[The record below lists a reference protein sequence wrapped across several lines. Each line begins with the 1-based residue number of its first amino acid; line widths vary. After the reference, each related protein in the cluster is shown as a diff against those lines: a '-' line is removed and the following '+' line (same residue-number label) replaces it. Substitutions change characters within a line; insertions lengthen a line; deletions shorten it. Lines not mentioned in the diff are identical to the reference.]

1 MSDRIPSPVIV
12 EVPTAPEQAFVLRSV
27 VASVAARLDLP
38 LDSIEDLKIAVDEA
52 VAHLLTTG
60 GTRLRMEVL
69 ASETGIQVTTS
80 TDASEAPWPPEDF
93 EGSLTWQV
101 LSGLTDD
108 AWFALD
114 GGPIL
119 RFTKRAL
126 LHG

>member
-1 MSDRIPSPVIV
+1 MPPSIVV
-12 EVPTAPEQAFVLRSV
+12 EVPSRRENAYVLRSV
-27 VASVAARLDLP
+27 AASVAARLDLP

-60 GTRLRMEVL
+60 GARLRMEVL
-69 ASETGIQVTTS
+69 VSSTGIQVTTS
-80 TDASEAPWPPEDF
+80 ADAPEATWPPDDF

-101 LSGLTDD
+101 LTGLTDD

-114 GGPIL
+114 GGPII

-126 LHG
+126 VHG

>member
-1 MSDRIPSPVIV
+1 MPSPVVV
-12 EVPTAPEQAFVLRSV
+12 EVPPRPEHAHVLRSV

-60 GTRLRMEVL
+60 GTVLRMEVL
-69 ASETGIQVTTS
+69 VDPTGIHVTAS
-80 TDASEAPWPPEDF
+80 TDAPEGPWPPDGF
-93 EGSLTWQV
+93 EASLTWQV
-101 LSGLTDD
+101 LTGLTDD
-108 AWFALD
+108 ASFTVD

-126 LHG
+126 VHG

>member
-1 MSDRIPSPVIV
+1 MADRIPSPVVV
-12 EVPTAPEQAFVLRSV
+12 EVPTSPEHAYMLRSV

-69 ASETGIQVTTS
+69 ASPTGLQVTTS
-80 TDASEAPWPPEDF
+80 TDAAEAPWPPEGF
-93 EGSLTWQV
+93 ESSVTWQV
-101 LSGLTDD
+101 LIGLTDD

-119 RFTKRAL
+119 SFTKRAL

>member
-1 MSDRIPSPVIV
+1 MPTPVVV
-12 EVPTAPEQAFVLRSV
+12 EVPPRPEHAHVLRSV

-60 GTRLRMEVL
+60 GTVLRMEVL
-69 ASETGIQVTTS
+69 AGPAGVQVTAS
-80 TDASEAPWPPEDF
+80 TNAPDASWPPHGF
-93 EGSLTWQV
+93 EASLTWQV
-101 LSGLTDD
+101 LTGLTDD
-108 AWFALD
+108 ASFSLD

-126 LHG
+126 VHG

>member
-1 MSDRIPSPVIV
+1 MSSPVVV
-12 EVPTAPEQAFVLRSV
+12 EVPPRPEHAHVLRSV

-60 GTRLRMEVL
+60 GTVLRMEVL
-69 ASETGIQVTTS
+69 ARPTGIEVTAS
-80 TDASEAPWPPEDF
+80 TDAPEAPWPPVGF
-93 EGSLTWQV
+93 ETSLTWQV
-101 LSGLTDD
+101 LTGLTDD
-108 AWFALD
+108 ASFSAD

-126 LHG
+126 THG

>member
-1 MSDRIPSPVIV
+1 MPSPVVV
-12 EVPTAPEQAFVLRSV
+12 EVPPRPEHAHVLRSV

-60 GTRLRMEVL
+60 GTVLRIEVL
-69 ASETGIQVTTS
+69 AEPTGVQVTAS
-80 TDASEAPWPPEDF
+80 TNAPDASWPPEGF
-93 EGSLTWQV
+93 KASLTWQV

-108 AWFALD
+108 ASFSVD

-126 LHG
+126 SHG

>member
-1 MSDRIPSPVIV
+1 M
-12 EVPTAPEQAFVLRSV
+12 APEHAYVLRSV

-60 GTRLRMEVL
+60 GSRLRMEVL
-69 ASETGIQVTTS
+69 TSETGLQVTTS
-80 TDASEAPWPPEDF
+80 TDAPQAAWPPDGF

-101 LSGLTDD
+101 LTGLTDD

>member
-1 MSDRIPSPVIV
+1 MSDRNSPPVIV
-12 EVPTAPEQAFVLRSV
+12 EVPAAPEQAYVLRSV
-27 VASVAARLDLP
+27 VASVAARFDLP

-60 GTRLRMEVL
+60 GTRLRMEVVPSDSGL
-69 ASETGIQVTTS
+69 KVTTS
-80 TDASEAPWPPEDF
+80 TDASQAAWPPEGF

-101 LSGLTDD
+101 LTGLTDE
-108 AWFALD
+108 AWFAVD

-119 RFTKRAL
+119 GFTKRAL

>member
-1 MSDRIPSPVIV
+1 MPSPVVV
-12 EVPTAPEQAFVLRSV
+12 EVPPRPEHAHILRSV

-60 GTRLRMEVL
+60 GTVLRIEVL
-69 ASETGIQVTTS
+69 AQPNGIEVTAS
-80 TDASEAPWPPEDF
+80 TDAPDAPWPPDGF

-101 LSGLTDD
+101 LTGLTDD
-108 AWFALD
+108 ASFGLD
-114 GGPIL
+114 GGPLL

-126 LHG
+126 SHG

>member
-1 MSDRIPSPVIV
+1 MTDRISSPVIV
-12 EVPTAPEQAFVLRSV
+12 EVPTSSEHAYVLRSV
-27 VASVAARLDLP
+27 VASVAARLDLS

-69 ASETGIQVTTS
+69 PSDNGIQVTTS
-80 TDASEAPWPPEDF
+80 TDAFEAPWPPENF
-93 EGSLTWQV
+93 EASLTWQV
-101 LSGLTDD
+101 LRGLTDD

-126 LHG
+126 IHG